1 MLCVCAFVSA
11 VYHLTDRTAAKIIPL
26 QVTISRWVLHPNRR
40 LILPR
45 SGQEPS
51 SSRFLLLSHGEVGY
65 ADFLNCSNRSAS
77 RSRSGRSSPRLGIS
91 NRSREYKNTRKPRSG
106 GTPGFPKRTI
116 QRLGGGIVLV
126 KSNSVGDRPREALL
140 GFGDQ
145 GPGTVFHHISV
156 W

>member
-40 LILPR
+40 LILPP

-51 SSRFLLLSHGEVGY
+51 GSRFLLLSHGEVGY

-91 NRSREYKNTRKPRSG
+91 NNSREYKETPVG
-106 GTPGFPKRTI
+106 GNAGVSEADDQGDWGNLWSSCRWNSRT
-116 QRLGGGIVLV
+116 
-126 KSNSVGDRPREALL
+126 RPRVPA
-140 GFGDQ
+140 
-145 GPGTVFHHISV
+145 S
-156 W
+156 